1 MFNEFKRVVVDQ
13 RLKSSFKNSCYVGL
27 LDLPEHMKFNGH
39 LVYYTFLRRVEPDNK
54 LHEMWFSINDKPACF
69 GLKKFALI
77 TGLNCGR
84 YPRDSRYVKAMEEGE
99 VFFKKIAK
107 KRNVN
112 AKRLLKLIRGGRMDK
127 EDKFKCCL
135 VWFVHCILLASDLT
149 KIVDIETIKMVDNLG
164 FFERYPWDFDI
175 RSSAGEMRVHSYL
188 ILTVHE
194 MKQHYMKKFKAFT
207 DEPKDA
213 FINGLKT
220 HLEGVTII
228 TSSED
233 GKDGDD
239 DRNLGGN
246 VVSRHVTRGVGTSKS
261 TALGKTPMI
270 KNLKERM
277 FRLEESI
284 KDIADFV
291 KEERLRRAEKEKQKK
306 RDEAEGVQV
315 QSWHSAVRVVRDN
328 NSIKEALLEVAAFE
342 QAYINFDEVMI
353 PEIAAVVEKENLDE
367 GDEEKKEGKN
377 EEAVCEEKNKADGSA
392 GVQKE
397 DHDEGRQDEDDKNEK
412 SGSEEESNEEDGEK
426 VEEKNAEEVEKEEG
440 EEEHKEEGK
449 NDAPEKKGIAKNE
462 NENEFLN
469 IDGFLNGVTQDIN
482 KMQVEDENVECLDNI

>member
-1 MFNEFKRVVVDQ
+1 
-13 RLKSSFKNSCYVGL
+13 
-27 LDLPEHMKFNGH
+27 
-39 LVYYTFLRRVEPDNK
+39 
-54 LHEMWFSINDKPACF
+54 
-69 GLKKFALI
+69 
-77 TGLNCGR
+77 
-84 YPRDSRYVKAMEEGE
+84 
-99 VFFKKIAK
+99 
-107 KRNVN
+107 
-112 AKRLLKLIRGGRMDK
+112 
-127 EDKFKCCL
+127 
-135 VWFVHCILLASDLT
+135 
-149 KIVDIETIKMVDNLG
+149 
-164 FFERYPWDFDI
+164 
-175 RSSAGEMRVHSYL
+175 
-188 ILTVHE
+188 